1 MVEGQNQQSRNDK
14 ATEFQ
19 GGTVHLLD
27 STNAIS
33 DGATTI
39 SSNEQTTTADSDWSI
54 THDNTA
60 GTTTLEN
67 SADIA
72 FGPVSGFTLD
82 QVVIESTATT
92 GNYIIDDNPTGDTDF
107 SGAGD
112 VTIEAGSLSYTLG
125 SE

>member
-27 STNAIS
+27 STNALA

-39 SSNEQTTTADSDWSI
+39 TSNESLTTADGDWTI

-67 SADIA
+67 ANPLDYGQTGSFTIAQIVVESAST
-72 FGPVSGFTLD
+72 SGNFL
-82 QVVIESTATT
+82 
-92 GNYIIDDNPTGDTDF
+92 IDDNPSGDLDL
-107 SGAGD
+107 SGDGTF
-112 VTIEAGSLSYTLG
+112 TIEAGNLSYTLG
-125 SE
+125 GE

>member
-1 MVEGQNQQSRNDK
+1 MVEGQNQQSRNEK

-33 DGATTI
+33 DSATTI
-39 SSNEQTTTADSDWSI
+39 TSNASTTTADSDWSI
-54 THDNTA
+54 THDNAA

-72 FGPVSGFTLD
+72 FGDPGSFVLA
-82 QVVIESTATT
+82 QVVIESTATA
-92 GNYIIDDNPTGDTDF
+92 GNFIIDDNPGGDTDYT
-107 SGAGD
+107 GDGD
-112 VTIEAGSLSYTLG
+112 VTFNPGDQSYTFG
-125 SE
+125 GE